1 MISAEFC
8 PCFPQTPLSILLDIQ
23 DPAACQT
30 QLSIPSRSRDL
41 APAPCSA
48 SCTGTENL
56 LSMPPLNGT
65 LVPPVFAQHPVP
77 VVGTRLSIPSRSGHP
92 ASLHIPFSTPPQSGD
107 PASPDPA
114 HLSLEPGTLLTIL
127 PRTRPFC
134 IHSSR
139 PRLCILPRSE
149 HLGARTLLTILTGTR
164 ASCIP
169 PDPSQHP
176 APQLEVNLRAAPL
189 PRPGN
194 SSLLHFLYF
203 EPIPA
208 ESRK

>member
-77 VVGTRLSIPSRSGHP
+77 GVGTQLSIPSRSGHP

-114 HLSLEPGTLLTIL
+114 HLSLEPGPCSPSSPGPGHSAFIL
-127 PRTRPFC
+127 PDPGSASF
-134 IHSSR
+134 
-139 PRLCILPRSE
+139 
-149 HLGARTLLTILTGTR
+149 LGASTWERGPC
-164 ASCIP
+164 S
-169 PDPSQHP
+169 PS
-176 APQLEVNLRAAPL
+176 
-189 PRPGN
+189 
-194 SSLLHFLYF
+194 
-203 EPIPA
+203 
-208 ESRK
+208 